1 MLPIVLWGCLMK
13 TLWPLNEIV
22 ESFPFIVYHQEA
34 ALRFGSC
41 LHEHKLARSEV
52 WFQIISWQS
61 AFETSINPYY
71 HIKYSLVCDVC
82 FYTCKHSY
90 WQINKVCK
98 KQRQKK
104 TILKRFGRKQD
115 ITTYQNRWEFERC
128 GLRMVVPSA
137 AGVRAHVACNSCEPD
152 RSNYS
157 P

>member
-52 WFQIISWQS
+52 WFQVISWQS

-71 HIKYSLVCDVC
+71 HIKYLLVCDVC

-104 TILKRFGRKQD
+104 NNSKEIRPQTRHHYISKQMR
-115 ITTYQNRWEFERC
+115 IWALWFEDGC
-128 GLRMVVPSA
+128 PF
-137 AGVRAHVACNSCEPD
+137 SCRGPC
-152 RSNYS
+152 SCCL
-157 P
+157 